1 MLNNL
6 RPALV
11 VARHE
16 VRDQFRDWRI
26 IGPIFL
32 LAIIFP
38 SVMNYASGQLIQFAQ
53 RYGAHVEHEQ
63 LVPFLLMVVG
73 FFPVTVSLVI
83 ALESFVGEK
92 ERRSIE
98 PLLTTPLSD
107 LQLYLGKL
115 LAAMVPPLFASYL
128 GMAMYLLSLYRQGS
142 WLPGDVLLAQIAVLA
157 AVNCLVMVSGA
168 VVVSSQTTS
177 MRGANLLAAFI
188 ILPMAMLLQ
197 GQSIVIT
204 WAKSEVLWWTIFGQ
218 VIIAV
223 LLIRTGVAHFNR
235 EELLGREFDV
245 LDLRWGWYTFWE
257 AFLGQARSPL
267 DWYRKEIRATL
278 HRLALPLVLMSLVLV
293 AALLLGANLSGRYTI
308 PAELFAQSDLD
319 KGTIQGLEY
328 IRFFEVGS
336 VPIIWFHNLRAIF
349 LATLLGMVSF
359 GVLALMILLTPFML
373 IGYFMAAFA
382 IAGLSPWLFLLA
394 FVLPHGVL
402 EVPAIILAGA
412 AILRLGAT
420 LAAPA
425 KGRTIGEAWLG
436 ALADWTRV
444 MVALVLPLLLGAALL
459 EVMLTPRIA
468 FWILG
473 S

>member
-11 VARHE
+11 VARRE

-26 IGPIFL
+26 IGPVFL

-38 SVMNYASGQLIQFAQ
+38 SVMNYAAGQLIQLAQ
-53 RYGAHVEHEQ
+53 RYGARVELEQ

-115 LAAMVPPLFASYL
+115 LAAMVPPLLASYL
-128 GMAMYLLSLYRQGS
+128 GMGMYLINLYRQGS
-142 WLPGDVLLAQIAVLA
+142 WLPGGVLLAQITVLA

-204 WAKSEVLWWTIFGQ
+204 WARSEVLWWTIFGQ

-245 LDLRWGWYTFWE
+245 LNLRWGWDTFWE

-267 DWYRKEIRATL
+267 DWYRKDVRATL
-278 HRLALPLVLMSLVLV
+278 HRLALPLVLMILVL
-293 AALLLGANLSGRYTI
+293 AGALLLGANLSGRYTI
-308 PAELFAQSDLD
+308 PAELFEQSALD
-319 KGTIQGLEY
+319 KGTIQGLDY

-336 VPIIWFHNLRAIF
+336 IPIVWLHNLRAIF
-349 LATLLGMVSF
+349 LATLMGMVSF
-359 GVLALMILLTPFML
+359 GVLALMILLAPFL
-373 IGYFMAAFA
+373 LTGYFMAAFA
-382 IAGLSPWLFLLA
+382 NAGLSPWAFLLA

-425 KGRTIGEAWLG
+425 RGQTIGEAWLG

-459 EVMLTPRIA
+459 EVMLTPHVA
-468 FWILG
+468 LWILG

>member
-1 MLNNL
+1 VLNNL

-11 VARHE
+11 VARRE

-26 IGPIFL
+26 IGPVFL

-38 SVMNYASGQLIQFAQ
+38 SVMNYAAGQLIQLAQ
-53 RYGAHVEHEQ
+53 RYGARVEHGQ

-115 LAAMVPPLFASYL
+115 LAAMVPPLLASYL
-128 GMAMYLLSLYRQGS
+128 GMAMYILSLYRQGN
-142 WLPGDVLLAQIAVLA
+142 WLPAGAVFAQIAILT

-204 WAKSEVLWWTIFGQ
+204 WARPEVLWWTIFGQ

-245 LDLRWGWYTFWE
+245 LDLRWGWYTFWG

-267 DWYRKEIRATL
+267 DWYRKDIRATL
-278 HRLALPLVLMSLVLV
+278 HRLALPLVLMILVL
-293 AALLLGANLSGRYTI
+293 AGALLLGANLSGRFTI
-308 PAELFAQSDLD
+308 PAELFERSALD
-319 KGTIQGLEY
+319 KGTIQGLDY

-336 VPIIWFHNLRAIF
+336 VPIVWLHNLRAIF
-349 LATLLGMVSF
+349 LATLMGIVSF
-359 GVLALMILLTPFML
+359 GVLALMILLAPFML
-373 IGYFMAAFA
+373 TGYFMAAFA
-382 IAGLSPWLFLLA
+382 SAGLSPWAFLLA

-425 KGRTIGEAWLG
+425 RGQTIGEAWLG

-459 EVMLTPRIA
+459 EVMLTPHVA
-468 FWILG
+468 LWILG